1 VQTPLHVLIVDD
13 SDDDARLLVREL
25 TRVGYDVTSRRV
37 DTGEALARALSDAW
51 QVVLCDFTLPRF
63 SGEEALRLVKVSG
76 LDLPFIY
83 VSGTIGEEN
92 AAEAMVAGASDYVMK
107 DRLARLGP
115 AVDRAVRDREERTR
129 SERGL
134 QRRIRVNEALFSQAV
149 VSFLIFDRD
158 YRIVQVNESC
168 ARQYGEPPL
177 AFVGRT
183 VLELTWPDL
192 GDRDARSIIDEVVR
206 TKAPVRFTSQ
216 SRRHREPPDEGRA
229 SRYSILQP
237 ILDER
242 GNVEFLLFSEI
253 DIPERGRDD
262 DERA

>member
-115 AVDRAVRDREERTR
+115 AV
-129 SERGL
+129 
-134 QRRIRVNEALFSQAV
+134 
-149 VSFLIFDRD
+149 
-158 YRIVQVNESC
+158 
-168 ARQYGEPPL
+168 
-177 AFVGRT
+177 VGRT

-192 GDRDARSIIDEVVR
+192 GDRDAPSIIDEVVR